1 MKLLTSKK
9 MKLQKEKNNG
19 KNYDCS
25 ICILKTDGKR
35 LNVLNFRNA
44 ICTIENGVATDVLS
58 EKTYQFKVYIGK
70 EGVDKAYE
78 EGQITNNEIFCYL
91 ADDIDDTF
99 PKLKNMKTDDEKREF
114 LKNYSRR
121 NKAVLY
127 WNFLDK
133 DEMKE
138 VDEIV
143 EENERIYPRS
153 IY

>member
-58 EKTYQFKVYIGK
+58 EKKYQFKV
-70 EGVDKAYE
+70 
-78 EGQITNNEIFCYL
+78 F
-91 ADDIDDTF
+91 F
-99 PKLKNMKTDDEKREF
+99 
-114 LKNYSRR
+114 
-121 NKAVLY
+121 
-127 WNFLDK
+127 
-133 DEMKE
+133 
-138 VDEIV
+138 
-143 EENERIYPRS
+143 
-153 IY
+153 